1 MRKTVI
7 QKIKDKE
14 GTGGNSLHMT
24 AYLCSVS
31 VESLVCMYVCILYLL
46 YILMIVVVL
55 IEQGGY
61 GCIISSLP
69 SSVGRARGS

>member
-7 QKIKDKE
+7 QNIKDKE
-14 GTGGNSLHMT
+14 GRGGNSLHMT

-31 VESLVCMYVCILYLL
+31 VVSLVCMYIIS
-46 YILMIVVVL
+46 YIFMIVVVL

-61 GCIISSLP
+61 GSIISSLP

>member
-7 QKIKDKE
+7 QNIKDKE
-14 GTGGNSLHMT
+14 GRGGNSLHMT

-31 VESLVCMYVCILYLL
+31 VVSLVCILYLS
-46 YILMIVVVL
+46 YILMIVVVM
-55 IEQGGY
+55 IEQGGMS
-61 GCIISSLP
+61 CIISSLP

>member
-1 MRKTVI
+1 MRKTHI

-14 GTGGNSLHMT
+14 DTGGNSLHMT

-31 VESLVCMYVCILYLL
+31 VVSLVCILYLL